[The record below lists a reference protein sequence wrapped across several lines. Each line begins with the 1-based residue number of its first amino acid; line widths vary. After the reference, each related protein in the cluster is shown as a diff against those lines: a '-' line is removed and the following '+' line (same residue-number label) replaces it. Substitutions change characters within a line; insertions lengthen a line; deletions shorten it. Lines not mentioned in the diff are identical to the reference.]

1 MWVLFVM
8 SLVGNGEGK
17 VTFYNDYKS
26 EEICKAALNQLNQSF
41 ESGESGIC
49 YYVEYLK
56 PKTQD
61 TSQS

>member
-8 SLVGNGEGK
+8 SMVGNAEGK

-26 EEICKAALNQLNQSF
+26 EEICKVALNKLNHQF
-41 ESGESGIC
+41 ESDESGIC

-61 TSQS
+61 TSQ